1 MSRLQVA
8 MEPDKK
14 VDKNQLVHFEA
25 ALSDLLKHH
34 PIQYIIGKTH
44 FYGLEF
50 KLNPHVLIPRPE
62 TQELVDWILNDV
74 EQNSPLQILDI
85 GTGSGCIAVSLAKNL
100 PRASVTALDVSQKAL
115 DIARENAEINKVK
128 IDFLQTNILTMQQLP
143 QHYDVIVSNPPYVRE
158 SEKTQMQRNVL
169 EHEPSIALYVADAD
183 PLLFYRK
190 IANLAKESLIRAGQI
205 YMEINQYLGKET
217 EEIFKKQNYST
228 QLRKD
233 IFGNFRML
241 KAWNSSTAN

>member
-1 MSRLQVA
+1 M
-8 MEPDKK
+8 
-14 VDKNQLVHFEA
+14 
-25 ALSDLLKHH
+25 
-34 PIQYIIGKTH
+34 
-44 FYGLEF
+44 EF

-128 IDFLQTNILTMQQLP
+128 IDFLQTNILTMRQLP
-143 QHYDVIVSNPPYVRE
+143 QHYDLIVSNPPYVRE

-169 EHEPSIALYVADAD
+169 EHEPPIALYVADAD

-190 IANLAKESLIRAGQI
+190 IANLAKESLIREGQI

-217 EEIFKKQNYST
+217 EEIFKKKNYST

-241 KAWNSSTAN
+241 KAWNSSTAS